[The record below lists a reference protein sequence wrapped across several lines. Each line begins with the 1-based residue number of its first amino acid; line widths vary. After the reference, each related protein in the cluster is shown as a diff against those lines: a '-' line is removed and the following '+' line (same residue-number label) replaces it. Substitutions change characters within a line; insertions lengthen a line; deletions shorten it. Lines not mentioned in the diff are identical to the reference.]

1 MDITMKQ
8 LIFYGWGSNISNSH
22 IEATHYISERK
33 FLEKFPNCMDDWN
46 EISRG
51 QK

>member
-33 FLEKFPNCMDDWN
+33 FFRKNFLTVWMIGMK
-46 EISRG
+46 
-51 QK
+51 